1 MLGVRASHGA
11 PLIHRPLSQVDKAA
25 VCNTAIPSSN
35 LGEASINR
43 KEMSFMHFIDQKNL
57 DKIEELMLKSD
68 RTIETAS
75 LKTVEELGEFI
86 SANFGL
92 NSYKKESPE
101 HLQEELVDVIQC
113 IISLYVLVNKEY
125 PFDINKI
132 LKEKNIKWENKYINK

>member
-1 MLGVRASHGA
+1 
-11 PLIHRPLSQVDKAA
+11 
-25 VCNTAIPSSN
+25 
-35 LGEASINR
+35 
-43 KEMSFMHFIDQKNL
+43 MHFIDQKNL

-86 SANFGL
+86 SAHFGL
-92 NSYKKESPE
+92 NSYKQESPE

-132 LKEKNIKWENKYINK
+132 LEEKNIKWENKYLNK

>member
-1 MLGVRASHGA
+1 M
-11 PLIHRPLSQVDKAA
+11 DF
-25 VCNTAIPSSN
+25 
-35 LGEASINR
+35 INQ
-43 KEMSFMHFIDQKNL
+43 SNL

-101 HLQEELVDVIQC
+101 HLQEELTDVLQC
-113 IISLYVLVNKEY
+113 VISLYVLVNKKY
-125 PFDINKI
+125 PFDINK
-132 LKEKNIKWENKYINK
+132 LLEEKNIKWENKYINNK